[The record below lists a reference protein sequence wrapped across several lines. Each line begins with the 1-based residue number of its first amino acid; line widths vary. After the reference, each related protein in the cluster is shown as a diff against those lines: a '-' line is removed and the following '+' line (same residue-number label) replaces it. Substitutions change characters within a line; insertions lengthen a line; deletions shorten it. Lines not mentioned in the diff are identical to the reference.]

1 MPRYNSWPAFIFSIL
16 VFFILMYNSST
27 QFESFAD
34 LNVFV
39 SPKDKLVQK
48 IMKQNNYPDDYSFTL
63 KGFY

>member
-1 MPRYNSWPAFIFSIL
+1 MSRYNSWPAFIFSVL

-27 QFESFAD
+27 QFESFTD
-34 LNVFV
+34 LNVFL
-39 SPKDKLVQK
+39 SSRDKLIQK